1 MEYDEQDDS
10 ALDVPDEDEYDE
22 DTGDIQ
28 LATGDQ
34 DDEGAA
40 DQGAQNQGAQQAEPT
55 HQYDLRG
62 NRDRDYSHRFGDY
75 SMLHISSTMLNEDPD
90 TFQRNV
96 TGHVMTQMTAS
107 AGIKKHGD
115 RAVEALFAEFGQLN
129 DKSVFEAVDATELT
143 GKQKQDALR
152 AINLIKEK
160 KCGKLKGRT
169 CADGRSQRG
178 LYTKEQTTS
187 PTISTDALMLSLII
201 DAFEGRDV
209 ATADVVGAYLLADM
223 DEYVLL
229 KLTGDAV
236 DIMCK
241 VDNKYEAFVTIE
253 NGKRVLYLR
262 LLKAL
267 YGCVRSALLWY
278 ELFSSTLKQMGFALN
293 PYDPC
298 VANKMINGKQCTI
311 GWYVDD
317 TKISHVD
324 SAVVTGIIEKIEE
337 KFGKMT
343 VTRGKVHTFL
353 GMEITLQEDGT
364 VKIVMK
370 DYIKEAIE
378 QFGEDVSKQA
388 ATPAKKDLFEIDEK
402 SQSLDKDG
410 ADLFHSIVAKLLY
423 VAKRGRI
430 DIQLTIAFLCTR
442 VSCSTKQDWNKLKRG
457 LQFLNRTVDDCM
469 IIGADC
475 LTVLKTWVD
484 ASYGVHPDMKSH
496 TGGVLSLGRGVIM
509 SKSSKQKLNT
519 KSSTEAE
526 LVGASDYLP
535 NTIWAKMF
543 LGEQGYEI
551 RENTFY
557 QDNQSA
563 MKLEKNGRASCGQK
577 SRHIDIRYFFMK
589 DRIETEGIEI
599 MYCPTE
605 QMLADFFT
613 KPLQGSLFER
623 FRKVLMGHAHIDTLS
638 SLSLLPAEE
647 RVEGSDKQGATGKNE
662 KTKIS
667 A

>member
-1 MEYDEQDDS
+1 
-10 ALDVPDEDEYDE
+10 
-22 DTGDIQ
+22 
-28 LATGDQ
+28 
-34 DDEGAA
+34 
-40 DQGAQNQGAQQAEPT
+40 
-55 HQYDLRG
+55 
-62 NRDRDYSHRFGDY
+62 
-75 SMLHISSTMLNEDPD
+75 
-90 TFQRNV
+90 
-96 TGHVMTQMTAS
+96 
-107 AGIKKHGD
+107 
-115 RAVEALFAEFGQLN
+115 
-129 DKSVFEAVDATELT
+129 
-143 GKQKQDALR
+143 
-152 AINLIKEK
+152 
-160 KCGKLKGRT
+160 
-169 CADGRSQRG
+169 
-178 LYTKEQTTS
+178 
-187 PTISTDALMLSLII
+187 
-201 DAFEGRDV
+201 
-209 ATADVVGAYLLADM
+209 
-223 DEYVLL
+223 
-229 KLTGDAV
+229 
-236 DIMCK
+236 
-241 VDNKYEAFVTIE
+241 
-253 NGKRVLYLR
+253 
-262 LLKAL
+262 
-267 YGCVRSALLWY
+267 
-278 ELFSSTLKQMGFALN
+278 
-293 PYDPC
+293 
-298 VANKMINGKQCTI
+298 
-311 GWYVDD
+311 
-317 TKISHVD
+317 
-324 SAVVTGIIEKIEE
+324 
-337 KFGKMT
+337 
-343 VTRGKVHTFL
+343 
-353 GMEITLQEDGT
+353 
-364 VKIVMK
+364 
-370 DYIKEAIE
+370 
-378 QFGEDVSKQA
+378 
-388 ATPAKKDLFEIDEK
+388 
-402 SQSLDKDG
+402 
-410 ADLFHSIVAKLLY
+410 VAKLLY

-442 VSCSTKQDWNKLKRG
+442 VSCSTKQDWNKLKRV

-647 RVEGSDKQGATGKNE
+647 RVEGSDKQGATEKNE
-662 KTKIS
+662 QDKDISVKKDISVSNDVTENWTVVAGRKGKKESLPATRMGSLPMTNESTKRMKATRKNGS
-667 A
+667 RAHSFV